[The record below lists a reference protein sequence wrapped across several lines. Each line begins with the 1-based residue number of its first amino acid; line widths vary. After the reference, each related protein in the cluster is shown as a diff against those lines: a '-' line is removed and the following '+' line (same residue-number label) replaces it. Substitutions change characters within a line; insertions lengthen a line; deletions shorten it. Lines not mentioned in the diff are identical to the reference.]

1 MSWSSSSSL
10 PLLSL
15 SLPSFCLPLRQTC
28 RVCLRPADQ
37 TKARTEHLRCCHWQ
51 WVVGSGGGG
60 GYSGSE
66 RIKLVRRRKWQTA
79 NDVDQFQGQ
88 RTPTLWRWNRFD
100 SCKCK
105 CRPRGKHNAF
115 GNKTHAPEQRTG
127 SRRCQW
133 PGRLNIIYAMKIRAI
148 QMAIFHFIYIT
159 IFLYL
164 FVSLSFLPPLT
175 NLTPWLWMVSR
186 CHAP

>member
-1 MSWSSSSSL
+1 MVVVVVAAFIVIVTAVLLFTAAPDLSSVSETGRPDKGTHRTSSL
-10 PLLSL
+10 
-15 SLPSFCLPLRQTC
+15 LPLTVGCRQ
-28 RVCLRPADQ
+28 
-37 TKARTEHLRCCHWQ
+37 
-51 WVVGSGGGG
+51 
-60 GYSGSE
+60 
-66 RIKLVRRRKWQTA
+66 RRRRLQWIRTHKACTSSKMA
-79 NDVDQFQGQ
+79 NGKRCWPIS